1 MSARAL
7 RLPPSFREKV
17 WGSTT
22 LSPWFPDSEA
32 KIGEVWF
39 SCETEI
45 PLLLKFIFTTD
56 RLSVQV
62 HPDDAYGRRVEDSAG
77 KTEMWHILRA
87 APGAA
92 IALGFREPLSPR
104 RLREVS
110 LSGEIE
116 SLLHWV
122 PVKPGETYFVC
133 AGMVHAI
140 GAGIALAEIQQFSD
154 VTYRLYDYGRPR
166 ELHLER
172 AMDVTRMTPHPG
184 AVEPIPMTDGA
195 ERLIACPY
203 FVTDRIS
210 LDGSMT
216 VSTAAPAAEFWMI
229 THGEGALEGEPIRA
243 GDVWFVPRGSYRLDG
258 RADFLRTYAPFSAV

>member
-1 MSARAL
+1 MSASAL

-17 WGSTT
+17 WGTT
-22 LSPWFPDSEA
+22 DLSPWFPDSQS

-39 SCETEI
+39 SRETEI
-45 PLLLKFIFTTD
+45 PLLLKFIFAAE

-62 HPDDAYGRRVEDSAG
+62 HPNDEYGRRVEGSAG

-92 IALGFREPLSPR
+92 IALGFHEPLSPE
-104 RLREVS
+104 RLREAS

-116 SLLHWV
+116 TLLNWV

-154 VTYRLYDYGRPR
+154 ITYRLYDYGRPR
-166 ELHLER
+166 ELHLGR
-172 AMDVTRMTPHPG
+172 ALDVSRMTPHPG
-184 AVEPIPMTDGA
+184 AVEPLPMTDGA

-203 FVTDRIS
+203 FVTDRIVV
-210 LDGSMT
+210 DGSMT
-216 VSTAAPAAEFWMI
+216 LSTAAPAAEFWMI
-229 THGEGALEGEPIRA
+229 THGEGVLEGEPFRA
-243 GDVWFVPRGSYRLDG
+243 GEVWFAPGGSYRLDG
-258 RADFLRTYAPFSAV
+258 HAAFLRTYAPLS